1 MSPTAPDKTAI
12 IEQIEAR
19 WAACEGLLSARDTE
33 PESDTDIEYR
43 GATGKWTLASFHD
56 TDLPVV
62 NAWMIAFL
70 RAKEDVQTL
79 LAELDTLRPREKTA
93 PVPKPKPILGPW
105 VSDGGCNPDVWRRFD
120 QSGAQRMCSG
130 YLGWSVHTP
139 AGVCFADGPEKG
151 RAGCDSADRA
161 ARKIWDL
168 DPGIPWRKLPDVCPK
183 DDLGIHCR
191 IPHPSGMYEC
201 ACCGEVGA

>member
-1 MSPTAPDKTAI
+1 MGPTAPDKTAI

-33 PESDTDIEYR
+33 PENDTDIEYR

-130 YLGWSVHTP
+130 YLGWSVLTP
-139 AGVCFADGPEKG
+139 EGRPFADGEARCGNG
-151 RAGCDSADRA
+151 RAWADRMA
-161 ARKIWDL
+161 QSI
-168 DPGIPWRKLPDVCPK
+168 
-183 DDLGIHCR
+183 
-191 IPHPSGMYEC
+191 YELSE
-201 ACCGEVGA
+201 APEQ